1 MKFDKAKVFTA
12 VNADELKKGDKV
24 VLAPTMHQLKIF
36 VEKDFVSTLEGIA
49 SKDEVYRFQAMYKG
63 DLITSAFAYLVEQ
76 VKEKKWRPYKDISE
90 MISDFCNRFV
100 KRTLDASE
108 FPMIWIMDK
117 SVGIKSLITDFLK
130 YTINI
135 SNVGI
140 TLSKLFDCY
149 TYLDGSPCGV
159 EE

>member
-63 DLITSAFAYLVEQ
+63 DLITSAFAYLVEHKGENTSIQ
-76 VKEKKWRPYKDISE
+76 SRLKEE
-90 MISDFCNRFV
+90 
-100 KRTLDASE
+100 
-108 FPMIWIMDK
+108 
-117 SVGIKSLITDFLK
+117 
-130 YTINI
+130 
-135 SNVGI
+135 
-140 TLSKLFDCY
+140 
-149 TYLDGSPCGV
+149 
-159 EE
+159 